1 MSARRRGTKWY
12 VDFSFNGQRYRMK
25 SPEDS
30 SNGAKAYEA
39 VLRQRLAKGEDI
51 LKSSAPSPLFNKFAD
66 EWMKTYV
73 KSNNKHSELITKQ
86 SAFNA
91 HILPFFGRLALDKI
105 TAYKV
110 EEFKAKLLNK
120 NLSPKTINN
129 IISAL
134 RKCLNTAQAW
144 DLLTKVPKIELLK
157 VPPQKFKYLSFEESE
172 FLLNNTNG
180 IWHDMFLLAMKTGL
194 RFGEIIALQWSD
206 INFDT
211 NQITICHSISRGL
224 IGSTKS
230 NKIRYIPILDSV
242 REMLKDRPQTGQ
254 YVFSLDDNKPLNQGH
269 CIKSLTRICRQLNI
283 RRINWH
289 MFRHTF
295 ASHLANR
302 NISLQAIQQLL
313 GHSDIKTTMRYAH
326 LSPAMLT
333 DSIQVLDQKS
343 TQCHNTVTEPNNVEI
358 INILTDKDS
367 SNVKQKQPFRTAS
380 VV

>member
-1 MSARRRGTKWY
+1 MSVRRRGTKWY
-12 VDFSFNGQRYRMK
+12 VDFSFNGQRYRLR

-51 LKSSAPSPLFNKFAD
+51 LKSIAPSPLFADFAD
-66 EWMKTYV
+66 KWMKTYV
-73 KSNNKHSELITKQ
+73 KSNNKHSELVTKQ

-91 HILPFFGRLALDKI
+91 HILPFLGRLALDKI

-120 NLSPKTINN
+120 DLSPKTINN

-144 DLLTKVPKIELLK
+144 DLLDKVPKIDLLK
-157 VPPQKFKYLSFEESE
+157 VAPQKFDYLTFEESE
-172 FLLNNTNG
+172 LLLSKTDG
-180 IWHDMFLLAMKTGL
+180 IWHDMFLLAMRTGL

-206 INFDT
+206 INFNT
-211 NQITICHSISRGL
+211 NQMTVCHSISRGI

-242 REMLKDRPQTGQ
+242 RAMLKNRPQTSQ
-254 YVFSLDDNKPLNQGH
+254 YVFSPGDNKPMKQIY
-269 CIKSLTRICRQLNI
+269 CIKNLIRICRQLNI
-283 RRINWH
+283 RKINWH

-302 NISLQAIQQLL
+302 NISLQVIQHFL
-313 GHSDIKTTMRYAH
+313 GHSDIRTTMRYAH
-326 LSPAMLT
+326 LSPETLKE
-333 DSIQVLDQKS
+333 SIQVLDQKS
-343 TQCHNTVTEPNNVEI
+343 NPCHNSVTTTNNAEI
-358 INILTDKDS
+358 INILTDNNS
-367 SNVKQKQPFRTAS
+367 PNVKQKQTSLP
-380 VV
+380 VNVL